1 MELLKDLQRDVQ
13 GRLMSCPDFA
23 HVAVLLQE
31 GNGGKKIETLRDTLN
46 RVLSGLS
53 KTNGKSGLSVLIP
66 MPEVRVES
74 NMQGVPGP
82 QINVRISVQVIE
94 NETINRSDKG
104 TGITA
109 ESLAFTILG
118 LGHLFQCRATMILI
132 ADEKAIEAAELDDEM
147 AGTVAYQI
155 NFTSPMS
162 TEPYAKCTAPTLDV
176 TSGSLSI
183 TGQSGAEHYFTLD
196 GSFPR
201 PGVQAAQLYAAPVAV
216 QAGTVIRAATYL
228 TEYTGS
234 DVTELTA

>member
-1 MELLKDLQRDVQ
+1 
-13 GRLMSCPDFA
+13 
-23 HVAVLLQE
+23 
-31 GNGGKKIETLRDTLN
+31 
-46 RVLSGLS
+46 
-53 KTNGKSGLSVLIP
+53 
-66 MPEVRVES
+66 
-74 NMQGVPGP
+74 
-82 QINVRISVQVIE
+82 
-94 NETINRSDKG
+94 
-104 TGITA
+104 
-109 ESLAFTILG
+109 
-118 LGHLFQCRATMILI
+118 MILI

-228 TEYTGS
+228 TDYTGS